1 MEEMG
6 DKNNSYP
13 LAQSQASRRDL
24 EQNHVIGGKA
34 KKLCCNV
41 LFLSFHFFKRWS
53 YCIVSVIHIRLRYD
67 QFGISL

>member
-34 KKLCCNV
+34 KSFAVTCYFCLFIFLKSGVIV
-41 LFLSFHFFKRWS
+41 LYL
-53 YCIVSVIHIRLRYD
+53 
-67 QFGISL
+67 